1 MRRKENQN
9 SVQMFSKIGLI
20 LPAEF
25 FNPLNDHQN
34 LSINNKFLF
43 AELSLEVM
51 NLPTYVVLSRLTGK
65 GRETVKD
72 NPERIKEV
80 NDELEEMGAEVV
92 DQYAVFGRFD
102 FVNILE
108 VPDEETMA
116 QISVEMGSRGSVM
129 LETLQAVEIDDLIE
143 SV

>member
-1 MRRKENQN
+1 M
-9 SVQMFSKIGLI
+9 I
-20 LPAEF
+20 LT
-25 FNPLNDHQN
+25 
-34 LSINNKFLF
+34 
-43 AELSLEVM
+43 
-51 NLPTYVVLSRLTGK
+51 TYVVLSRLTGK
-65 GRETVKD
+65 GRETIKE

-80 NDELEEMGAEVV
+80 NDELEEMGAEIV

-129 LETLQAVEIDDLIE
+129 LETLQAMEIDDLVE
-143 SV
+143 NV